1 MSRFFALP
9 LLPLALS
16 LAGCQFFFPM
26 PLEPE
31 VESNGSNQAVRT
43 TGAPFEEGEEF
54 FADVFAENV
63 AVGKASFKVGK
74 RCLADGKL
82 VLPVEG
88 GGSMGGLLSFV
99 SSGEAETSA
108 LIDLDTSTSLESKW
122 DIEVD
127 EKRTFA
133 ELDFAPG
140 RYRIHQRKEDPER
153 EKPTNSYRRIDLP
166 IEQIP
171 HDGHSLLGY
180 LRRWDPPPGTRG
192 FIHTTMGRYLIRADV
207 GFTGEERIQTP
218 MGERNA
224 VRIDGVGVRVSDK
237 TLEPVPRAV
246 PKPFTIWFTAD
257 DARIPLRLVVQTD
270 LAELTID
277 VTKATKVAVSG
288 AAPVECQN
296 RVDKQALGKARG
308 PKKPRAPGDAPPL
321 EKQRPIK
328 IHPKRRLAPPRGPS
342 RPVPTKPLT
351 KPDASPDTSDSEPQG

>member
-1 MSRFFALP
+1 MSRFLTWP
-9 LLPLALS
+9 LLPVATSLS
-16 LAGCQFFFPM
+16 AICLSGCQFFFPM

-43 TGAPFEEGEEF
+43 VGAPFEEGEAF
-54 FADVFAENV
+54 YADVFAENV

-82 VLPVEG
+82 VLPVD
-88 GGSMGGLLSFV
+88 GSGTMGGLLSFL
-99 SSGEAETSA
+99 SSGEAETRA
-108 LIDLDTSTSLESKW
+108 LIDLDTNNSLESKW
-122 DIEVD
+122 DIAVD
-127 EKRTFA
+127 DKRTFA

-153 EKPTNSYRRIDLP
+153 DKPTNSYRRMDLP

-180 LRRWDPPPGTRG
+180 LRRWDPAPGTKG
-192 FIHTTMGRYLIRADV
+192 FVHTTMGRYLIRADV
-207 GFTGEERIQTP
+207 AFTGEERIQTP

-277 VTKATKVAVSG
+277 VTRAVKAEISKD
-288 AAPVECQN
+288 APVECQD
-296 RVDKQALGKARG
+296 RVDKLALGKARG
-308 PKKPRAPGDAPPL
+308 PKKPRAPGEAADPNKLRPL
-321 EKQRPIK
+321 
-328 IHPKRRLAPPRGPS
+328 KRRLAPRNVT
-342 RPVPTKPLT
+342 RPAPAEKPAPAPPAAE
-351 KPDASPDTSDSEPQG
+351 PDG